1 MLKRAIFKL
10 QPDDAAFPNNQPL
23 SSPHLPSPPT
33 QKNVV
38 FVNLSTKTELCAA
51 NFHIFSEFS
60 KKCEWAENQNRAD
73 PFLGSTLIYLQF
85 FGLFIEFCSLFC
97 LLNIPH

>member
-1 MLKRAIFKL
+1 MRPS
-10 QPDDAAFPNNQPL
+10 QTTN
-23 SSPHLPSPPT
+23 PSPPLT
-33 QKNVV
+33 SHHHPPKKMFV